1 MKIPF
6 WLFLNKLLVLIWL
19 EEWLC
24 WLWNSGDMLIKAME
38 LFMNWLFNVIAII
51 LIIKIIMNIFFKFS
65 SSKSPTL
72 PHSTPQITKS
82 IRADW
87 SWSPKINQKIK
98 ITEEDNEIVWY
109 FDLVKMNAKKQ
120 LLPIIFLI
128 IYVFAGVLTK
138 SISC

>member
-1 MKIPF
+1 MEVPF
-6 WLFLNKLLVLIWL
+6 WLFLNKLLLLIWL

-24 WLWNSGDMLIKAME
+24 WLWSSSDILIKAME
-38 LFMNWLFNVIAII
+38 LFMNWLFNIIAII

-65 SSKSPTL
+65 SSNSTTL
-72 PHSTPQITKS
+72 SHSTLQITKS

-87 SWSPKINQKIK
+87 SWSPKINQKTK
-98 ITEEDNEIVWY
+98 IAEEDNEIVWY